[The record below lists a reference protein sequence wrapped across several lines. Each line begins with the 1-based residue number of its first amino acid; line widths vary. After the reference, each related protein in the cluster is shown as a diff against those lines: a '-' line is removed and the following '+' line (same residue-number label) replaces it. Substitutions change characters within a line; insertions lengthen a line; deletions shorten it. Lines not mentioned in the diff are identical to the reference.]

1 MIRCRLPKSAMAAF
15 GRVLHT
21 FAQTRLRFI
30 VRDRSAP
37 QISQMMFMP
46 HDAVSDLMYKSQ
58 WRMGLVEIKMPSLT
72 NVTEFVLV
80 LRNGEEFPISG
91 FPRRLQEDDSLTCKW
106 TCPRYILPLLITF
119 HSNEIHKRHH
129 QPLARPNDKQTS

>member
-15 GRVLHT
+15 GRVLQVCAERGGSQLH
-21 FAQTRLRFI
+21 FI

-46 HDAVSDLMYKSQ
+46 QDAVSDLMYKSQ

-72 NVTEFVLV
+72 TVTEFVLV
-80 LRNGEEFPISG
+80 LRNSEEFPISG

-106 TCPRYILPLLITF
+106 THIVDRSCTDMQ
-119 HSNEIHKRHH
+119 K
-129 QPLARPNDKQTS
+129 

>member
-21 FAQTRLRFI
+21 FAVSGGSQLHFV

-37 QISQMMFMP
+37 QSSQMMFMP
-46 HDAVSDLMYKSQ
+46 PDAVSDLMYKSQ
-58 WRMGLVEIKMPSLT
+58 WRMGLVEIKVHSLAT
-72 NVTEFVLV
+72 VTEFVLV

-91 FPRRLQEDDSLTCKW
+91 FPRRLQDDDSLTRKW
-106 TCPRYILPLLITF
+106 TCI
-119 HSNEIHKRHH
+119 
-129 QPLARPNDKQTS
+129 A